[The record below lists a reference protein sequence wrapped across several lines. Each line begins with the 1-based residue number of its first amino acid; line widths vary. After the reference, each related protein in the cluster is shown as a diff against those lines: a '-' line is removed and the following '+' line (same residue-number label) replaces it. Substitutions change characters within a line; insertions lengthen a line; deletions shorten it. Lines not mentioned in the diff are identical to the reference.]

1 LVGTLTDQYLP
12 PGFPGFRDG
21 RVYPLAHPSLQ
32 KAKALA
38 RGRLRGG
45 KAVLYVPE
53 TGPLISL
60 AQSLKQSV
68 ERIGLTIDIEPIP
81 LGAYF
86 DRIGTRSEAFDI
98 AWFPWL
104 PDYIDPYAYINALL
118 DGMLIKAHGNFSY
131 AYFNSSRYNS
141 LMARAAGL
149 RGGARCHA
157 YGKLDLQIAR
167 DAAPWVAYMFS
178 KAPTLV
184 SKRVGCIVLRPYLV
198 LAAACLK
205 R

>member
-1 LVGTLTDQYLP
+1 MGTLTDQYLP

-104 PDYIDPYAYINALL
+104 PDYLDPYAYINALL
-118 DGMLIKAHGNFSY
+118 DGRLIKAHGNFNF
-131 AYFNSSRYNS
+131 AHFNSSPYNG
-141 LMARAAGL
+141 LIARAAGL
-149 RGGARCHA
+149 RGGARYRA

-184 SKRVGCIVLRPYLV
+184 SKRVGCIVLRPYID
-198 LAAACLK
+198 LAAVCLK

>member
-1 LVGTLTDQYLP
+1 MNRSQFWVQSGLGLNAFALNTSRPV
-12 PGFPGFRDG
+12 FRNN
-21 RVYPLAHPSLQ
+21 S
-32 KAKALA
+32 
-38 RGRLRGG
+38 RLRRAINF
-45 KAVLYVPE
+45 AVDRAALRQV
-53 TGPLISL
+53 SL

>member
-1 LVGTLTDQYLP
+1 MGTLTDQYLP

-104 PDYIDPYAYINALL
+104 
-118 DGMLIKAHGNFSY
+118 
-131 AYFNSSRYNS
+131 
-141 LMARAAGL
+141 
-149 RGGARCHA
+149 
-157 YGKLDLQIAR
+157 
-167 DAAPWVAYMFS
+167 
-178 KAPTLV
+178 
-184 SKRVGCIVLRPYLV
+184 
-198 LAAACLK
+198 
-205 R
+205 

>member
-1 LVGTLTDQYLP
+1 MVGTLTDQYLP

-104 PDYIDPYAYINALL
+104 
-118 DGMLIKAHGNFSY
+118 
-131 AYFNSSRYNS
+131 
-141 LMARAAGL
+141 AGL
-149 RGGARCHA
+149 RGGARYRA

-184 SKRVGCIVLRPYLV
+184 SKRVGCIVLRPYID
-198 LAAACLK
+198 LAAVCLK